1 MSKIDWIKDLVYTET
16 HGVKNTEW
24 GSDDDYQQELQITTT
39 SFLRQIKESF
49 IDYISS
55 FNQLRGLSTGG
66 VKIYG
71 IANTIS
77 DFMLFRNGYK
87 LIFSSNIPGEIRIK
101 FTHHNTNLSISGEDQ
116 DLSDTTLSARYGAF
130 GEIIWTHKEQ
140 FVKLDYL
147 AKYYLTLFTKK
158 SVNTD

>member
-16 HGVKNTEW
+16 QGIKETLWE
-24 GSDDDYQQELQITTT
+24 SDDIQLELQNATT

-49 IDYISS
+49 IDYVSA
-55 FNQLRGLSTGG
+55 FNQLRGLSAGG

-71 IANTIS
+71 IANTTA

-87 LIFSSNIPGEIRIK
+87 LIFSSTIPGEIRIK
-101 FTHHNTNLSISGEDQ
+101 FTHYNNNVSSISGVDQ
-116 DLSDTTLSARYGAF
+116 DLSDATLSARYGAF

-140 FVKLDYL
+140 FVKIDFLS
-147 AKYYLTLFTKK
+147 KYYMTLFTKQSK
-158 SVNTD
+158 E